1 MPDWLQGKEELVA
14 WMTAGSVVFFVGSLV
29 VVGVVIVR
37 LPPDYFQSE
46 KRRRAERKG
55 GLLLRIG
62 KNVLGAVLI
71 LAGIAMLVLPGQ
83 GVLALLIGVMLTD
96 FPGKYR
102 VERWLLSR
110 GKVLKGANW
119 LRRKFGAPPLKM
131 RGAGDAEERVRAD
144 GEPAEGS

>member
-1 MPDWLQGKEELVA
+1 VTLMPDWLQGNEELVA
-14 WMTAGSVVFFVGSLV
+14 WLTAGSVVFFVGSLV

-37 LPPDYFQSE
+37 LPPDYFQSG
-46 KRRRAERKG
+46 KRRKAERKG

-71 LAGIAMLVLPGQ
+71 VAGVAMLVLPGQ

-96 FPGKYR
+96 FPGKFR

-110 GKVLKGANW
+110 GKVLAGANW
-119 LRRKFGAPPLKM
+119 LRRKFKAPPLEM
-131 RGAGDAEERVRAD
+131 
-144 GEPAEGS
+144 GSPENG